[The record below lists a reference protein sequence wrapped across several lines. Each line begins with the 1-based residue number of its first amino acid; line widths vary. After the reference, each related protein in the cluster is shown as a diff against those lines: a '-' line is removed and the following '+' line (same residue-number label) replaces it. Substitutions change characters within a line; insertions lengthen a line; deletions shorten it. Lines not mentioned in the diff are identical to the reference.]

1 MRLLLDTD
9 ALIWSQQAPERLGER
24 TRSLLKAAQRNP
36 RWISAASAL
45 EIARLIWV
53 GRLHLMVPFETWL
66 ATAAETLNAER
77 LPIDEAVA
85 IEAYR
90 LPEPLHR
97 DPADRLLI
105 ATARV
110 NDCHLVTS
118 DRLILG
124 YRHVRTLDAR
134 R

>member
-9 ALIWSQQAPERLGER
+9 ALIWSQEQPERFGER
-24 TRSLLKAAQRNP
+24 ARSLLKAARANP

-53 GRLHLMVPFETWL
+53 GRLRLMVPLESWL
-66 ATAAETLNAER
+66 ATAAETLGAER
-77 LPIDEAVA
+77 LPIDVAVA

-110 NDCHLVTS
+110 HECHLITS
-118 DRLILG
+118 DSLILD
-124 YRHVRTLDAR
+124 YAHVRAVDAR